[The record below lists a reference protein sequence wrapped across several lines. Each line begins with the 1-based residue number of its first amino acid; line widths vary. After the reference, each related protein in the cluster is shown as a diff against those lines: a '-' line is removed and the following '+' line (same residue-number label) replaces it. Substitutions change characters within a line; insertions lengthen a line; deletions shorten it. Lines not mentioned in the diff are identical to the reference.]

1 VSVAVSFTDWLLALH
16 LLAAFALI
24 AALVLFTAV
33 MVANWGGD
41 RPQRASAYFRLAAIG
56 GPLIAVGAGLTLV
69 LGIWLAIDLD
79 AYQPWDG
86 WIIASIV
93 LWAIGGATG
102 SRVGAHYT
110 AVQELVDGL
119 AAGGDEPNRE
129 LAAKLS
135 DGSIRLLHATTVGAF
150 AAVLVLMI
158 FKPGA

>member
-1 VSVAVSFTDWLLALH
+1 VQFSDWLLALH
-16 LLAAFALI
+16 LLAAFALM

-33 MVANWGGD
+33 MVANWGDG
-41 RPQRASAYFRLAAIG
+41 RPQRASAYFRVAAIG
-56 GPLIAVGAGLTLV
+56 GPLIGVGAGLTLL

-86 WIIASIV
+86 WVIAAIV
-93 LWAIGGATG
+93 LWGIGGYTG

-110 AVQELVDGL
+110 SLQELVDRL
-119 AAGGDEPNRE
+119 AAGGDEPNAE

-135 DGSIRLLHATTVGAF
+135 DRGIRTLHAITVIAF
-150 AAVLVLMI
+150 TAVLVLMI

>member
-1 VSVAVSFTDWLLALH
+1 VEFSDWLLALH
-16 LLAAFALI
+16 LLAAFALV

-33 MVANWGGD
+33 MVANWGDG

-56 GPLIAVGAGLTLV
+56 GPLIGAGAGLTLL

-86 WIIASIV
+86 WIIAAIV
-93 LWAIGGATG
+93 LWAIGGYTG

-110 AVQELVDGL
+110 SVQELVDRL
-119 AAGGDEPNRE
+119 AGAGDEPNAE

-135 DGSIRLLHATTVGAF
+135 DRNIRTLHAITVIAF
-150 AAVLVLMI
+150 TAVLVLMI

>member
-1 VSVAVSFTDWLLALH
+1 VQFSDWLLALH
-16 LLAAFALI
+16 LLAAFALM

-33 MVANWGGD
+33 MVANWGDG
-41 RPQRASAYFRLAAIG
+41 RPQRASAYFRVAAIG
-56 GPLIAVGAGLTLV
+56 GPLIAAGAGLTLL

-86 WIIASIV
+86 WIIAAIV
-93 LWAIGGATG
+93 LWGIGGYAG

-110 AVQELVDGL
+110 SLQELVDRL
-119 AAGGDEPNRE
+119 AAGGDEPNAE

-135 DGSIRLLHATTVGAF
+135 DRSIRTLHVITVIAF
-150 AAVLVLMI
+150 TAVLVLMI